1 VMANSVILPI
11 GIAVIAVTAAALI
24 EPNWS
29 FLWLPFAVLLQLM
42 FVTGLVWILAL
53 VTLAFRDV
61 QQLLQ
66 YVTIVLLIVTPIAYP
81 PDMIPAQLRLLMY
94 LNPVYY
100 FVALYQYPLV
110 FGTLPPWPLVA
121 AAVAAAC
128 ISFCAGFAIYQKV
141 KTVFYDYA

>member
-1 VMANSVILPI
+1 
-11 GIAVIAVTAAALI
+11 
-24 EPNWS
+24 
-29 FLWLPFAVLLQLM
+29 LPFAVLLQLM
-42 FVTGLVWILAL
+42 FVTGLVWILSL

-66 YVTIVLLIVTPIAYP
+66 YVTIVLLIVTPIAYT
-81 PDMIPAQLRLLMY
+81 PDMIPAQLKLLMY

-110 FGTLPPWPLVA
+110 FGTLPPWPFVA
-121 AAVAAAC
+121 AALAVAC
-128 ISFCAGFAIYQKV
+128 VSFCAGFAVYQKV